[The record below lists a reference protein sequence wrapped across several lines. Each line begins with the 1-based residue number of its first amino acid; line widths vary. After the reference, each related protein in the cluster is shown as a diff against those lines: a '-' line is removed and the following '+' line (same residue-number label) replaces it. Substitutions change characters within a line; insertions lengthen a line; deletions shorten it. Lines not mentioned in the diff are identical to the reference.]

1 MPVTSENNA
10 AARGYVAKKFS
21 IELGGTAAGW
31 VQNVRGGHATSDV
44 LTEKLGADRHV
55 PRKHIAGVKYEE
67 IALKVGTGMSKAFYD
82 WIKSTL
88 AGTCGRIDGAIQTCD
103 YELKEQSRL
112 DFHQALISEVGFP
125 ALDAASKDAALLA
138 LKFQPEYTRIKP
150 GSKAAVS
157 ALPAKTRP
165 KPWLLSNFRLK
176 IDGLDCTRVNKI
188 EALVVK
194 QNVTTHAVGETRDYQ
209 TEPLSLEIPNLVVT
223 LAESHA
229 KAFYDW
235 HEDFVIKGNNGA
247 DKTKSGTLEYLS
259 PDLHDALFTL
269 KFSHAGIF
277 RLDQAESAAGLE
289 SIQRVTA
296 ELYVEE
302 MTFEHHASVG

>member
-1 MPVTSENNA
+1 MPVTSEKNA
-10 AARGYVAKKFS
+10 AARGYVAGKFG
-21 IELGGTAAGW
+21 IQLGGTAAGW

-44 LTEKLGADRHV
+44 VTEKMGPDHIL
-55 PRKHIAGVKYEE
+55 RKHIAGVKYEE

-82 WIKSTL
+82 WIKSTF
-88 AGTCGRIDGAIQTCD
+88 ARAYGRVDGAIQTCTYD
-103 YELKEQSRL
+103 LKEQSRL
-112 DFHQALISEVGFP
+112 EFFQALISEIGFP
-125 ALDAASKDAALLA
+125 ALDAASKDAALLT
-138 LKFQPEYTRIKP
+138 LKFQPETTRMKP

-157 ALPAKTRP
+157 GLPAKTRP

-176 IDGLDCTRVNKI
+176 IDGLDCTRVSKI
-188 EALVVK
+188 GALVVAQK
-194 QNVTTHAVGETRDYQ
+194 NSLHAVGELRDYQ
-209 TEPLSLEIPNLVVT
+209 TEPTSVEIPNLVVT

-229 KAFYDW
+229 KEFYDW
-235 HEDFVIKGNNGA
+235 HEDFVIRGNNGE
-247 DKTKSGTLEYLS
+247 DKTKGGTLEYLS

-277 RLDQAESAAGLE
+277 KLDQEEATAGSE

-296 ELYVEE
+296 ELYLED